1 MSESV
6 SVVRISGMQFLASLQ
21 QQGVSWITP
30 DSIHTILSLLCVL
43 VGVGFVCLLGGY
55 SLTRTRFFRRIML
68 SDVQATNQG
77 YTARTYPDSLV
88 GLQGT
93 AQTPLRPAGK
103 VTIGGMYYDAK
114 TLGTYVASGAT
125 VVVTAVSGTSLT
137 VQAIH
142 QV

>member
-1 MSESV
+1 MSELV
-6 SVVRISGMQFLASLQ
+6 SIVRISNTQFLASLQ
-21 QQGVSWITP
+21 QQGASWITP
-30 DSIHTILSLLCVL
+30 DSIRTILSLLYVL
-43 VGVGFVCLLGGY
+43 VGTGFVLFLGGY
-55 SLTRTRFFRRIML
+55 YLTNTRFFRRIVL
-68 SDVQATNQG
+68 SDVQATHQG
-77 YTARTYPDSLV
+77 YTARTYPDSLI

-93 AQTPLRPAGK
+93 TQTPLRPAGK
-103 VTIGGMYYDAK
+103 VMIGGVYYDVK